1 MSDELP
7 VPTEEQILAALQRT
21 GYIFEQKV
29 ADLLSPGVST
39 GWAFKDQDTGVSRE
53 VDIFKEEYETLYD
66 DSTGKRLT
74 IRWVILGECKN
85 YQWPWV
91 ALTKKW
97 SKAALDPMDFIEN
110 RWKELTVTLAAKL
123 ELSRENG
130 PTLPFEK
137 FPAEYHRLRYAPH
150 PRAVQLVKLNKK
162 SGGWETHSSD
172 VYSELTYPLAKAVT
186 HLRELAT
193 PAGVYKDDAQMERV
207 ITIAFP
213 AIFVSTDI
221 YVVVPNRGAYSV
233 EKSQHVIL
241 ERHLSSEST
250 SGLFRY
256 DVVTVDGIKSWYTDH
271 VLKVVRGVA
280 KAAGFA
286 GRKVYVAGRGRSV
299 LGVPRRPAT
308 PLPRRRRSDGLLY

>member
-1 MSDELP
+1 MSNELP

-29 ADLLSPGVST
+29 ADLLGPGVST

-53 VDIFKEEYETLYD
+53 IDIFKEEYETLYD

-97 SKAALDPMDFIEN
+97 SKIVWDPLGFYEG
-110 RWKELTVTLAAKL
+110 RWQELTATLAARL
-123 ELSRENG
+123 ELERENG
-130 PTLPFEK
+130 SALPFEK

-162 SGGWETHSSD
+162 SSGWETHSSD

-186 HLRELAT
+186 HLRDVST
-193 PAGVYKDDAQMERV
+193 PTGEFKDQAQMDRV

-221 YVVVPNRGAYSV
+221 YVVVPNRGEYSV

-256 DVVTVDGIKSWYTDH
+256 DVVTLDGIGGWYADH

-280 KAAGFA
+280 AAAGFA
-286 GRKVYVAGRGRSV
+286 GPKVYVAGRGRSA
-299 LGVPRRPAT
+299 LGVPRRAAPS
-308 PLPRRRRSDGLLY
+308 PRGRA